1 MEAPVI
7 AGYAA
12 AIKLNNLV
20 IISLTT
26 LGNGIS
32 NFTSQNLEAGKMAEF
47 MASTFTD
54 LILRVVLAVI
64 LSGLFG
70 AVGIWTAWPVGWL
83 VGTTVSLFFYRR
95 FKKAL

>member
-20 IISLTT
+20 ITSLTT

-32 NFTSQNLEAGKMAEF
+32 NFTSQNLGAGKMAEF

-83 VGTTVSLFFYRR
+83 VGATVSLFFYRR